1 MWSSRERYDQT
12 YKMRTSF
19 GKGKKI
25 KILDPDAWRTEH
37 DMRKLFSPFGTRTE
51 QYVKVKREN
60 ESEWGDGA
68 KAEIE

>member
-19 GKGKKI
+19 GKVKK
-25 KILDPDAWRTEH
+25 KNWPRCVKNRAD
-37 DMRKLFSPFGTRTE
+37 DMRKLFSPFGSRTE

-60 ESEWGDGA
+60 ESEWDDCT
-68 KAEIE
+68 KDEIE